1 MKRLFLFSALL
12 CAMTIHAQAQTTNR
26 TTTFQEDVA
35 SLYELFFGL
44 GFKLGLEDSE
54 YGVDNYFLLIKS
66 VSNVNPREYIHN
78 EFEYHIPKV
87 DPDYTHKRI
96 TRAMLSDYLV
106 GKNRDFTIGFVFS
119 GYLAAA
125 MSVDATESLEQKY
138 GVNGMFQ
145 RCKAVYLKHVEP
157 IMEIYGKQL

>member
-12 CAMTIHAQAQTTNR
+12 CAMTIHVQAQTTNR
-26 TTTFQEDVA
+26 TTTFQEDIA
-35 SLYELFFGL
+35 SLYEHLFRL
-44 GFKLGLEDSE
+44 GFKLGLEDCDSSI
-54 YGVDNYFLLIKS
+54 DSYFLLIKS

-138 GVNGMFQ
+138 GVSGMFQ
-145 RCKAVYLKHVEP
+145 RCKAVYLKHVERNAFA
-157 IMEIYGKQL
+157 